1 VPLQNRP
8 SLQAAL
14 FAVCLQ
20 VFLSSS
26 QVSVV
31 HAIPSS
37 QFTGVPGWHP
47 PLASHVSRPLQN
59 RASLQLSATVMS
71 FVVQAVQGTFVPL
84 SRTLT
89 PTVCVEPSSTVMQQG
104 WSGRHPESPVLVVRS
119 LNPPPPTHTP
129 PPGQSVASPHFF
141 PLFVPPEQTPH
152 TPSPLR
158 SQSYSRFPLPKVPQA
173 LFWAQIVTLS
183 SQSAGL
189 GLAVSINP
197 LSKHVSLHPR
207 IFRYG

>member
-26 QVSVV
+26 HVSVV

-47 PLASHVSRPLQN
+47 PCALHVSWPLQK
-59 RASLQLSATVMS
+59 SLSSQPSLTVMS

-104 WSGRHPESPVLVVRS
+104 WSGRHPKSPVLVVIS
-119 LNPPPPTHTP
+119 LNPPPPKQT

-141 PLFVPPEQTPH
+141 PLFVPPEQTPQM
-152 TPSPLR
+152 PSPLR
-158 SQSYSRFPLPKVPQA
+158 SQSYSRFPLPNVPPV
-173 LFWAQIVTLS
+173 LFLAQIVTWS

-189 GLAVSINP
+189 GLAVRVKP